1 MLHSIDAATQYRDA
15 RHDPLRVLVV
25 GAGVAGV
32 TTTRLLRRNGL
43 HPVLIERS
51 ASGAAEGYMLALM
64 PMVGPVF
71 DELSLW
77 PEYRKHAVAFGRYRL
92 CAHHGR
98 PVRTD
103 SMGELLADYGDY
115 RGIGRGELLDVL
127 SGADC
132 PVSFGTTVAGL
143 SETAEAATVRLAR
156 GDAAEEY
163 EFDLVVV
170 ADGIGSGTRRLLDVG
185 PVGRL
190 DTGWGGWVAW
200 APPDDDQDL
209 GEELWGAG
217 FFLGSYPV
225 LDRIGVFLGGPD
237 AVTADG
243 PERFVAAVG
252 RQLRTRT
259 DRTERALRAVLDA
272 DQPYYWPLRDVRATR
287 WVTGHAVLVGD
298 AAAGFLPTAGI
309 GAGMAM
315 ESAWVLS
322 RLLVHADR
330 ANLAT
335 LLDAYQALQ
344 RPRVEAAQDNS
355 RSLARM
361 MFRDGTAF
369 AVGRDVAA
377 RLLSVRSVLK
387 PIRRLLDGR
396 PDPDAAARRAL
407 SRSA

>member
-1 MLHSIDAATQYRDA
+1 MLRSIDPATQYQETR
-15 RHDPLRVLVV
+15 RDPLRVLVV

-32 TTTRLLRRNGL
+32 TTARLLRHHGL

-51 ASGAAEGYMLALM
+51 ATGGAEGYMLALM
-64 PMVGPVF
+64 PMVTPVF
-71 DELSLW
+71 EELDLW
-77 PEYRKHAVAFGRYRL
+77 PEYRKNGIPFGRYRL
-92 CAHHGR
+92 CAHTGR
-98 PVRTD
+98 AVRTD

-115 RGIGRGELLDVL
+115 RGISRGGLLDVL

-132 PVSFGTTVAGL
+132 PVSPGTTVAAL
-143 SETAEAATVRLAR
+143 TEAGDAVTVRFDP
-156 GDAAEEY
+156 GEDAVEY

-170 ADGIGSGTRRLLDVG
+170 ADGIGSATRELVGAG
-185 PVGRL
+185 PVGGL
-190 DTGWGGWVAW
+190 NTGWGGWVAW
-200 APPDDDQDL
+200 APADDEQDL

-243 PERFVAAVG
+243 PERFVAEVQRRLHAPTA
-252 RQLRTRT
+252 RTR
-259 DRTERALRAVLDA
+259 RALRAVLDA
-272 DQPYYWPLRDVRATR
+272 DDPYYWPMRDVRASR
-287 WVTGHAVLVGD
+287 WVTRHTVLLGD

-322 RLLVHADR
+322 RLLRHADR

-335 LLDAYQALQ
+335 LLEAYEGVQ

-355 RSLARM
+355 RSLAKM
-361 MFRDGTAF
+361 MFRSGTAF

-377 RLLSVRSVLK
+377 RLLSIRTVLK
-387 PIRRLLDGR
+387 PIRQLLDGR

-407 SRSA
+407 SRTA

>member
-1 MLHSIDAATQYRDA
+1 MLHSIDAATPYHRA
-15 RHDPLRVLVV
+15 RHDRLRVLVV

-32 TTTRLLRRNGL
+32 TTVRLLRRHGL

-51 ASGAAEGYMLALM
+51 AAGAAEGYMLALM

-71 DELSLW
+71 DELGLW
-77 PEYRKHAVAFGRYRL
+77 PEYRENAVAFDRYRL
-92 CAHHGR
+92 CAHHGH

-132 PVSFGTTVAGL
+132 AVSFGTTLAAL
-143 SETAEAATVRLAR
+143 TETADAATVRLAC
-156 GDAAEEY
+156 GDHTEEY

-170 ADGIGSGTRRLLDVG
+170 SDGIGSGTRRLLDVG
-185 PVGRL
+185 PIGRL

-200 APPDDDQDL
+200 APPDDEQDL

-237 AVTADG
+237 AATADG
-243 PERFVAAVG
+243 PERFVAAIG

-259 DRTERALRAVLDA
+259 GRTSRALRAVLDA
-272 DQPYYWPLRDVRATR
+272 DRPYYWPLRDVRAAR

-322 RLLVHADR
+322 RLLLHADR

-335 LLDAYQALQ
+335 LLDAYEKLQ

-361 MFRDGTAF
+361 MFRDGRAF

-387 PIRRLLDGR
+387 PIRRLLDAR

-407 SRSA
+407 SPGA

>member
-1 MLHSIDAATQYRDA
+1 MLRSTDPATQYEDA

-32 TTTRLLRRNGL
+32 TTARLLRRNGL

-51 ASGAAEGYMLALM
+51 ATGGSEGYMLALM
-64 PMVGPVF
+64 PMVDPVL
-71 DELSLW
+71 DELALW
-77 PEYRKHAVAFGRYRL
+77 PEYRKRSVGFGRYRL
-92 CAHHGR
+92 CAHTGR

-103 SMGELLADYGDY
+103 AMGELLAEYGDY
-115 RGIGRGELLDVL
+115 RGISRGELLDLL
-127 SGADC
+127 SGADS
-132 PVSFGTTVAGL
+132 PVSLGTTVAALTDTG
-143 SETAEAATVRLAR
+143 AAATVRLAS
-156 GDAAEEY
+156 GEDAAEY
-163 EFDLVVV
+163 EFDLVIVT
-170 ADGIGSGTRRLLDVG
+170 DGIGSGTRRLLDSG
-185 PVGRL
+185 PVGGL

-200 APPDDDQDL
+200 APADDEQDL

-217 FFLGSYPV
+217 FFVGSYPV
-225 LDRIGVFLGGPD
+225 VDRIGVFLGGPD
-237 AVTADG
+237 AVTAQG
-243 PERFVAAVG
+243 PERFVATVE
-252 RQLRTRT
+252 RRLPTPT
-259 DRTERALRAVLDA
+259 DRTRRALRAVLSA
-272 DQPYYWPLRDVRATR
+272 ESPYYWPMRDVRASR
-287 WVTGHAVLVGD
+287 WVTGHTVLVGD

-322 RLLVHADR
+322 RLLLHADP

-335 LLDAYQALQ
+335 LLQAYERVQ

-361 MFRDGTAF
+361 MFRGGTAF

-377 RLLSVRSVLK
+377 RLLSIRAVLK
-387 PIRRLLDGR
+387 PIRQLLDGR

-407 SRSA
+407 SRTA